1 MKTAPNI
8 VLATLKFCG
17 VSMQKIEEVSS
28 KKTKHAES
36 SIVEL
41 IEPIYSYLEIRY
53 EVKAA
58 KLDNMMFDSV
68 CSTIRCVWHQ
78 I

>member
-58 KLDNMMFDSV
+58 KLDSMMFD
-68 CSTIRCVWHQ
+68 
-78 I
+78 

>member
-1 MKTAPNI
+1 MKTAPKI

-28 KKTKHAES
+28 KKTKHAEYNR
-36 SIVEL
+36 IEL
-41 IEPIYSYLEIRY
+41 IDIICSYLEIRY
-53 EVKAA
+53 GVKVA

-68 CSTIRCVWHQ
+68 CSTIRGV
-78 I
+78 

>member
-1 MKTAPNI
+1 MKTAPKI

-36 SIVEL
+36 SRIEL
-41 IEPIYSYLEIRY
+41 IELKCSYSGIRY
-53 EVKAA
+53 GVKAA
-58 KLDNMMFDSV
+58 KLNNMMFDSV
-68 CSTIRCVWHQ
+68 CSIIRCV
-78 I
+78 

>member
-1 MKTAPNI
+1 MKTAPKI

-36 SIVEL
+36 SRIEL
-41 IEPIYSYLEIRY
+41 IEPICSYLEIRY
-53 EVKAA
+53 GVQAA
-58 KLDNMMFDSV
+58 KLNNMMFDSV
-68 CSTIRCVWHQ
+68 CSTIRCVWHE

>member
-1 MKTAPNI
+1 MKTAPKI

-36 SIVEL
+36 NRIEL
-41 IEPIYSYLEIRY
+41 IDPICSCLEIRY
-53 EVKAA
+53 GVKAA
-58 KLDNMMFDSV
+58 NLDNMMFDSV
-68 CSTIRCVWHQ
+68 CSAIRGV
-78 I
+78 